1 MIVLY
6 ELGGKNERRYSLF
19 SWRTRMALR
28 HKGLAFESVPVC
40 MSDKAAIAFSGGK
53 TVPVIRDQT
62 EGGNDFVVR
71 DSWKIAE
78 HLESRYPDAPSL
90 FGGQI
95 GHGVTQAFNTWADRA
110 LVPAMLPVIVAD
122 IHERVDPRDEAYFRQ
137 MMEKIV
143 RTPLEEARA
152 QREAALGRLGR
163 VLEPLQATFKRQAY
177 MAGAAPAYA
186 DYILFS
192 VFQWARVMSPHELLA
207 PEDPLCQ
214 WRERMLDRFDGFARN
229 VPTA

>member
-6 ELGGKNERRYSLF
+6 ELGGKAGRRYSLF

-28 HKGLAFESVPVC
+28 HKGLSFDTAPVC

-53 TVPVIRDQT
+53 TVPVIKDNET
-62 EGGNDFVVR
+62 VVR

-78 HLESRYPDAPSL
+78 HLEQHYPQSPL
-90 FGGQI
+90 FGGDI
-95 GHGVTQAFNTWADRA
+95 GRGVTQAFNTWTDRA

-122 IHERVDPRDEAYFRQ
+122 IHERVDPADDAFFRQ
-137 MMEKIV
+137 FMEKIL
-143 RTPLEEARA
+143 RSTLEETRAR
-152 QREAALGRLGR
+152 REEHLARLGK
-163 VLEPLQATFKRQAY
+163 VLEPMQATLKRQVFV
-177 MAGAAPAYA
+177 AGAQPAYA

-192 VFQWARVMSPHELLA
+192 VLQWARVMSPQELLA

-214 WRERMLDRFDGFARN
+214 WRERMLDLFGGFARN

>member
-28 HKGLAFESVPVC
+28 HKGLAFDSVPVC
-40 MSDKAAIAFSGGK
+40 MSDKPALAFSGGK
-53 TVPVIRDQT
+53 TVPVIKDGET
-62 EGGNDFVVR
+62 VVR

-95 GHGVTQAFNTWADRA
+95 GHGLTQAFNTWTDRV

-122 IHERVDPRDEAYFRQ
+122 IHERVDPRDDAYFRQ

-143 RTPLEEARA
+143 RTTLEEARA

-163 VLEPLQATFKRQAY
+163 VIEPLQATFKRQAF

-186 DYILFS
+186 DYILLS

-214 WRERMLDRFDGFARN
+214 WRERMLDLYGGFARN